1 MLVNLTKNALKFS
14 RGKEIKIMAK
24 YNLCKQELKVCVVD
38 QGRGIK
44 KEEMVNLF
52 KLFGKIE
59 RMDSENIDGIGMGLN
74 ICKKIIDHNG
84 GTIDVFSE
92 GENHGSTFIFTIPM
106 TIPVAE
112 PIQTHEISLLP

>member
-1 MLVNLTKNALKFS
+1 
-14 RGKEIKIMAK
+14 MAQ
-24 YNLCKQELKVCVVD
+24 YDLGKQELKVCVVD

-44 KEEMVNLF
+44 KDEMVNLF

-59 RMDSENIDGIGMGLN
+59 RTDSENIDGIGMGLN

-92 GENHGSTFIFTIPM
+92 GENLGSTFIFTIPM
-106 TIPVAE
+106 TIPAA
-112 PIQTHEISLLP
+112 PSQTHETLLLPQV